1 MVDTT
6 LVIIALGGLIV
17 VLAGIL
23 TTKAVKKRGNKR
35 VNIWESKQDSPQV
48 NSNINRTPISPPP
61 AHLFSQR

>member
-6 LVIIALGGLIV
+6 LIMIALGGLII

-35 VNIWESKQDSPQV
+35 VNIWESNQN
-48 NSNINRTPISPPP
+48 NSEITQMSRMPVSPPP

>member
-1 MVDTT
+1 M
-6 LVIIALGGLIV
+6 IALGGLII

-35 VNIWESKQDSPQV
+35 VNIWESNQN
-48 NSNINRTPISPPP
+48 NSEITHMSRMPVSPPP